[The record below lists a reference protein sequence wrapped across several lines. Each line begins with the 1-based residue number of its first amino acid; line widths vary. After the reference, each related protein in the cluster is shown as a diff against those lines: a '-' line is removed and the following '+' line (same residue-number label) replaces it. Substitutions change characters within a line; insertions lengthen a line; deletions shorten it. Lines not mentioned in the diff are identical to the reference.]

1 MSVPIYIP
9 TKSVGEFP
17 FPHIFSSIYYLMIAI
32 FITNVL
38 TCLRKEAI
46 TKQWF

>member
-9 TKSVGEFP
+9 TNSVGEFP
-17 FPHIFSSIYYLMIAI
+17 FLHIFSSIYYLMIAI

-38 TCLRKEAI
+38 TSLRKEAI